1 MLWEEIQ
8 HSLQKEIDILKNSLA
23 SGGASD
29 YHSYMNTVGRIS
41 GLEWAKVEIK
51 NLVNKVIY
59 EEDED

>member
-8 HSLQKEIDILKNSLA
+8 HNLQKEIDILKNSLA
-23 SGGASD
+23 SGSASD

>member
-8 HSLQKEIDILKNSLA
+8 NNLQKEIDILKNSLA
-23 SGGASD
+23 SGSASD

-59 EEDED
+59 EEDEE

>member
-8 HSLQKEIDILKNSLA
+8 HNLQKEIDILKNSLA

-29 YHSYMNTVGRIS
+29 YHSYMNTVVRIS
-41 GLEWAKVEIK
+41 GLEWAKGEIK

>member
-8 HSLQKEIDILKNSLA
+8 HSLQKEIDMLKNSLA

>member
-8 HSLQKEIDILKNSLA
+8 HNLQKEIDVLKNSLA

>member
-8 HSLQKEIDILKNSLA
+8 HNLQKEIDVLKNSLA

-41 GLEWAKVEIK
+41 GLEWAKGEIK

>member
-8 HSLQKEIDILKNSLA
+8 HNLQKEIDILKNSLA

>member
-1 MLWEEIQ
+1 MLQNEIQ
-8 HSLQKEIDILKNSLA
+8 SILKKEMEGLKNSLA
-23 SGGASD
+23 SGSASD

-59 EEDED
+59 EEDEE

>member
-8 HSLQKEIDILKNSLA
+8 HNLQKEIDILKNSLA
-23 SGGASD
+23 SGSASD

-59 EEDED
+59 EEDEE